1 MPPSGVIRWI
11 LAIVIAI
18 VMIAIVIAIV
28 IIAIV
33 IAIVRIAIV
42 RIAPRSR
49 SLDPT
54 ARDPTGCG
62 APRDIIII
70 IIIIII
76 ILNIVSISIL
86 VLLFA
91 CYLNAD
97 YR

>member
-76 ILNIVSISIL
+76 LNIVSISIL